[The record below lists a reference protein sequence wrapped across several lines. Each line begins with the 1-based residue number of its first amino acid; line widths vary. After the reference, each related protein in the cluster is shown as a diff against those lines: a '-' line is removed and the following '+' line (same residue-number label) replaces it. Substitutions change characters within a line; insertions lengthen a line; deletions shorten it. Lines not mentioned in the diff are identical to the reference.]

1 MACALYSPNQWGV
14 ASVKFSKLSKCS
26 KLSKWWGEVN
36 GCALVYSLLR
46 CCICQSFTLVMI
58 LWHAIEDGYKI
69 SGVWLWERQTEG
81 KPKAAAIQF
90 SPVAYLRWS
99 LWRLAIH
106 KFIKIFYR
114 DFWLAWLFWFLTW
127 SFTLWFIILPKVLRS
142 LPTSRRDHFL
152 LLCSRELLIWAKL
165 AAARKS
171 GFWADCSGERGAPCI
186 RIGGMKD
193 NFVSDTFLHFFGQI
207 WHLSHQNT
215 QSKAFSG

>member
-1 MACALYSPNQWGV
+1 M
-14 ASVKFSKLSKCS
+14 
-26 KLSKWWGEVN
+26 
-36 GCALVYSLLR
+36 
-46 CCICQSFTLVMI
+46 
-58 LWHAIEDGYKI
+58 
-69 SGVWLWERQTEG
+69 
-81 KPKAAAIQF
+81 QF

-127 SFTLWFIILPKVLRS
+127 SLTLWFIILPKLLRS

-171 GFWADCSGERGAPCI
+171 GFWADCSGERGGGSCKLVINLTINIIIKHQHQHHNLHLQAEGEGEQVEAGCDYAAP
-186 RIGGMKD
+186 
-193 NFVSDTFLHFFGQI
+193 NQFLRPASNVKSSQI
-207 WHLSHQNT
+207 E
-215 QSKAFSG
+215 